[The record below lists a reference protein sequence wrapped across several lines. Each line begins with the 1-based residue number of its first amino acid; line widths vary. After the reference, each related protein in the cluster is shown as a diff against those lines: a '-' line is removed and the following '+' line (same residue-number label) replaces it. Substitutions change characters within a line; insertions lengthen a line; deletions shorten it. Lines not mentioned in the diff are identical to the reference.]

1 MIDEQ
6 KKLEI
11 AERSTELF
19 MKSGIKSVTM
29 DDLARHLG
37 MSKKTIYKFFKDKKE
52 LVRTIIMLN
61 VAEDKKVCL
70 ETEQT
75 AENAIDQ
82 MILIAKFIS
91 SSFTAVHSSVFYDLQ
106 KYHKD
111 AWDLMDEHK
120 SVFVRSHIEKNIER
134 GIQEG
139 LYRSDIKSDIIAVA
153 YIASMDTIFSGVSF
167 SSKQYSVSDIFVEII
182 RFLIRG
188 ITNEKGLAYLKQR
201 IKQEKNV

>member
-6 KKLEI
+6 KKREI
-11 AERSTELF
+11 AERSAELF

-37 MSKKTIYKFFKDKKE
+37 MSKKTIYKYFKDKKE
-52 LVRTIIMLN
+52 LVRTIILGN
-61 VAEDKKVCL
+61 IAEDKKLCL

-91 SSFTAVHSSVFYDLQ
+91 VSFGSVHSSVFYDLQ

-111 AWDLMDEHK
+111 AWDLMEAHK
-120 SVFVRSHIEKNIER
+120 SVFVRKHIEKNIER
-134 GIQEG
+134 GMQEG
-139 LYRSDIKSDIIAVA
+139 LYRSDIKNDIIAVA
-153 YIASMDTIFSGVSF
+153 YIASMDTIFNGVSF
-167 SSKQYSVSDIFVEII
+167 SNNQYTVSDIFVEII

-188 ITNEKGLAYLKQR
+188 ITNEKGIEYLKKR

>member
-11 AERSTELF
+11 AERSAELF

-111 AWDLMDEHK
+111 AWDIMDEHK

-153 YIASMDTIFSGVSF
+153 YIASMDTIFNGVSF
-167 SSKQYSVSDIFVEII
+167 RNKQYSVSDIFVEII

-188 ITNEKGLAYLKQR
+188 ITNETGLEYLKKR